1 MNAIEVNNL
10 TKIYR
15 LYNSPKDR
23 LREMIS
29 VTGRK
34 YHHEFYALK
43 DVSFSIEKGQTVG
56 IIGKNGSGKST
67 LLKVICGVLQPSGGS
82 VKVNGRISSLLEL
95 GAGFNPEFTG
105 RENVYMNGALMGFS
119 REAMESRFPEIEA
132 FADIGEYIDQP
143 TKSYSSGML
152 VRLAFAAAI
161 NVDPDILIVD
171 EALAVGDMFFQT
183 KCTLKIK
190 KIISKGVTL
199 LFVSHNPDT
208 ILSLCKTGIWLKQ
221 GEIIQIGDAKDV
233 SSGYFKQ
240 FHAEQNINLQKQQS
254 GIEESLNYETA
265 SIMGK
270 DHLSFMDGGDV
281 FIRRVASRSGNDPG
295 WIRNVIVI
303 DSNGNPTNGVEFKD
317 DFLVRIYLEAKKDMD
332 NYCIGFRI
340 CDNLAIPIAHSN
352 NIIEKLNLPDL
363 KEGDRYI
370 YEFGVKNIFSP
381 GNYSVMVSFEKIVIP
396 NLRHIIVDNIE
407 GGEFFEI
414 KKPIDLTNWFY
425 SKVFASNGLKVYD
438 AGDIG

>member
-1 MNAIEVNNL
+1 MIAIEVNNL

-29 VTGRK
+29 LSGRK
-34 YHHEFYALK
+34 FHHEFYALK
-43 DVSFSIEKGQTVG
+43 DVSFTVEKGQTVG

-67 LLKVICGVLQPSGGS
+67 LLKIICGVLQPSGGN
-82 VKVNGRISSLLEL
+82 VTVNGRISSLLEL
-95 GAGFNPEFTG
+95 GAGFNPDFTG

-119 REAMESRFPEIEA
+119 REDMERRFPEIEA

-183 KCTLKIK
+183 KCILKIK

-199 LFVSHNPDT
+199 LFVSHSPDT

-233 SSGYFKQ
+233 SSEYFKQ

-254 GIEESLNYETA
+254 GIEETLNFGTA
-265 SIMGK
+265 SVMGNG
-270 DHLSFMDGGDV
+270 HLPFIDGGDV
-281 FIRRVASRSGNDPG
+281 FIKKVAGRSGNDPG

-303 DSNGNPTNGVEFKD
+303 DSNGKPTNSLEFKE

-340 CDNLAIPIAHSN
+340 CDNLALAISHSN
-352 NIIEKLNLPDL
+352 NIIERITLPDL
-363 KEGDRYI
+363 KEGDRFI

-396 NLRHIIVDNIE
+396 NLRHIIIDNIE

-414 KKPIDLTNWFY
+414 KKPVDLTNWFY
-425 SKVFASNGLKVYD
+425 SKVFASNGMTVYE
-438 AGDIG
+438 AGQ

>member
-29 VTGRK
+29 LTGGK
-34 YHHEFYALK
+34 FHHDFYALNN
-43 DVSFSIEKGQTVG
+43 VSFTVNKGETVG
-56 IIGKNGSGKST
+56 IIGQNGSGKST
-67 LLKVICGVLQPSGGS
+67 LLKIICGVLQPSGGN

-95 GAGFNPEFTG
+95 GAGFNPDFTG

-119 REAMESRFPEIEA
+119 RQEMEQRFPEIEV

-171 EALAVGDMFFQT
+171 EALSVGDMFFQT
-183 KCTLKIK
+183 KCILKIK

-199 LFVSHNPDT
+199 LFVSHSPDT
-208 ILSLCKTGIWLKQ
+208 ILSLCNTGLWLKQ

-233 SSGYFKQ
+233 SSEYFKQ
-240 FHAEQNINLQKQQS
+240 FHAEQNINLQKQQA
-254 GIEESLNYETA
+254 GIEESLNFET
-265 SIMGK
+265 SSVMGK
-270 DHLSFMDGGDV
+270 DHLPFIDGGDV
-281 FIRRVASRSGNDPG
+281 FIKKVAGRSGNDPG

-303 DSNGNPTNGVEFKD
+303 DSNGNLTNSVEFKE
-317 DFLVRIYLEAKKDMD
+317 DFFVRVYLEAKKDMD

-352 NIIEKLNLPDL
+352 NIIERLTLPDL
-363 KEGDRYI
+363 KEGDRFI

-407 GGEFFEI
+407 GGEFFEM
-414 KKPIDLTNWFY
+414 KKPYNLLDWFY
-425 SKVFASNGLKVYD
+425 SKVFASTGMKVYE
-438 AGDIG
+438 GGH